1 MSYKSSCSIEQYQ
14 PIKRTFNGYIVRWG
28 KQDRE
33 DGTCLYNEALLNK
46 KPTLGSVT
54 ELIIRER
61 YSESDELALARQ
73 SFARMEEF
81 LEYNR
86 YVEQCKQWACECL
99 EIEYTPTYAPT
110 LTEVLNQLKTLA
122 KGSVEALPDEEAEKV
137 PSLFEEWKPFV
148 PYEVGNRRYNAA
160 DQKLY
165 ECLQAHTSQADWRPD
180 MTPSLWKR
188 VSTEEWPEWVQPA
201 GATDAY
207 SQGDKVSHNG
217 SHWISLV
224 DGNVWE
230 PSEAVPTLWELKQ

>member
-1 MSYKSSCSIEQYQ
+1 MTYKSTCLIENFK
-14 PIKRTFNGYIVRWG
+14 PIERKRIGYVVRWN
-28 KQDRE
+28 KTDNE
-33 DGTCLYNEALLNK
+33 DGTCSYIEAVMQE
-46 KPTLGSVT
+46 KPTMNNLVT
-54 ELIIRER
+54 LIVRER
-61 YSESDELALARQ
+61 YSESEELALARQ
-73 SFARMEEF
+73 SFARMEDF
-81 LEYNR
+81 IEYNA

-99 EIEYTPTYAPT
+99 ETEYTPTYAPT

-137 PSLFEEWKPFV
+137 PSLFEEWKPATT
-148 PYEVGNRRYNAA
+148 YEVGNRRYNAF

-180 MTPSLWKR
+180 LTPSLWKR
-188 VSTEEWPEWVQPA
+188 VSTEEWPEWVQPL
-201 GATDAY
+201 GAADAY
-207 SQGDKVSHNG
+207 NQGDKVSHNG